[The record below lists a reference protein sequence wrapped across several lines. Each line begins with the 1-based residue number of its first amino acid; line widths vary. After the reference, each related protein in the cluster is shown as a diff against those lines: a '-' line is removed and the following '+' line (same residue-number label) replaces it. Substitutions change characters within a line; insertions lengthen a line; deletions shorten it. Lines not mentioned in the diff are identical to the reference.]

1 MAIERRHGEQCQMS
15 KYSLS
20 LQREEEI
27 KTGERKSKTR
37 ILDWEVKNEKPSPN
51 RVSYRLKL
59 LNRNTKI
66 IIKLITT
73 KCMLLKALLHTLMS
87 EPFPSF
93 PI

>member
-1 MAIERRHGEQCQMS
+1 MS

-27 KTGERKSKTR
+27 KGERKSETR

-59 LNRNTKI
+59 LNRRTKKRNQKRI
-66 IIKLITT
+66 LDWEVKKEKPSPNRVSYRLKLLN
-73 KCMLLKALLHTLMS
+73 MY
-87 EPFPSF
+87 
-93 PI
+93 